1 MVQRHKITVFY
12 TAPTAIR
19 SLMRFGDDAPK
30 KYDLSSLRVLGTVG
44 EPINP
49 AAWKWYYDVIG
60 NGRCAVV
67 DTYWQVSHFLLQCF
81 VDVFYCLSTLHY
93 FVKLDRNGWSYHHQ
107 PPRCHSNEARL
118 VYSALLWN

>member
-1 MVQRHKITVFY
+1 MFESTPMYPDCGRYWDMVERHKITVFY

-49 AAWKWYYDVIG
+49 AAWKWYHDVIG
-60 NGRCAVV
+60 NGRCSVV
-67 DTYWQVSHFLLQCF
+67 DTYWQVCNVFAECNMTSTIHIILTVVRVPSSPPTF
-81 VDVFYCLSTLHY
+81 VYRPLY
-93 FVKLDRNGWSYHHQ
+93 G
-107 PPRCHSNEARL
+107 
-118 VYSALLWN
+118 